1 MGGSVAD
8 ILKEW
13 RELERRLE
21 AADADER
28 KAIKARIVDVRKRY
42 LDAVDDVEASMMRQ
56 EPEQGD

>member
-21 AADADER
+21 GADADER
-28 KAIKARIVDVRKRY
+28 KAI
-42 LDAVDDVEASMMRQ
+42 
-56 EPEQGD
+56 